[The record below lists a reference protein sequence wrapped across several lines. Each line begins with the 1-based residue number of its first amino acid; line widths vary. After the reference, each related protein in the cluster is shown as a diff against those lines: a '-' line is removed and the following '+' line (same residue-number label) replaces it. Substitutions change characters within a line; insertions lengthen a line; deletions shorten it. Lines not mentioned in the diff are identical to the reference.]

1 MLNQLINN
9 HKTRQTNRKEGLREL
24 QNSTYPDFRTFGC
37 DEFKTEVTQNIGNT
51 SFLLVCLVSFST
63 QQGNFKTMQ
72 SRARR
77 DFPNKLPTYPFCRML
92 LIFKRDILTGELEK
106 NFYMFYFQHG
116 MKYYNILI
124 RLPCIT
130 CDSRIVTTDRMK
142 QNWLRVS

>member
-37 DEFKTEVTQNIGNT
+37 DEFKTEVTQNIGNI

-77 DFPNKLPTYPFCRML
+77 F
-92 LIFKRDILTGELEK
+92 
-106 NFYMFYFQHG
+106 
-116 MKYYNILI
+116 
-124 RLPCIT
+124 
-130 CDSRIVTTDRMK
+130 S
-142 QNWLRVS
+142 